1 MLTLIAFDLFGTV
14 FDMSGVDR
22 DELRAYGRHLKDFY
36 ATGEWTP
43 LHLPASWERLPLFRD
58 SALGLGLLQRNY
70 MIVTLSNAPLGLTAK
85 MCKNAG
91 IVFDAITPLELS
103 RTYKTAP
110 EAYLSLCSIYG
121 VEPHEIAMVT
131 ANKDF
136 GDIEASAKLG
146 MTPFLIRG
154 EEIPTIVDLAE
165 RLDAMGV
172 RG

>member
-1 MLTLIAFDLFGTV
+1 VNPLKLFAFDLLGTV

-36 ATGEWTP
+36 ATGEWKP
-43 LHLPASWERLPLFRD
+43 LHLPASWERLPLFQD

-91 IVFDAITPLELS
+91 IMFDAITPLELS

-110 EAYLSLCSIYG
+110 EAYTSLCSIYG
-121 VEPHEIAMVT
+121 VEPREIAMVT

-136 GDIEASAKLG
+136 GDIEAARKLG
-146 MTPFLIRG
+146 MSAYLIRD
-154 EEIPTIVDLAE
+154 EKIPTVVDLAAI
-165 RLDAMGV
+165 LSAK
-172 RG
+172 